1 MRALD
6 LMTPH
11 PVIVHPSCTVGEA
24 SRLMAHLAI
33 RHLVVV
39 GDDGRLVGILSDRDL
54 RGPLRHRDAP
64 SPDPGSAISALMS
77 RDVVTAVPDTERSQ
91 LVRVMSE
98 LGISAMPVLDEDR
111 KPIGIV
117 SYTDVLDSF
126 AGEERASDDALE
138 AMDRDE
144 FVPHPRDP

>member
-1 MRALD
+1 MTRAID
-6 LMTPH
+6 LMTPN
-11 PVIVHPSCTVGEA
+11 PVIVRPSCSVAEA

-39 GDDGRLVGILSDRDL
+39 GEDGRLAGIISDRDL
-54 RGPLRHRDAP
+54 RGPMRHRDAP
-64 SPDPGSAISALMS
+64 SVDPSFAIDRLMS
-77 RDVVTAVPDTERSQ
+77 RDVVTATRDTDRGQ

-126 AGEERASDDALE
+126 AGEERAPGDALD
-138 AMDRDE
+138 AMDRAE
-144 FVPHPRDP
+144 FVPHPRE